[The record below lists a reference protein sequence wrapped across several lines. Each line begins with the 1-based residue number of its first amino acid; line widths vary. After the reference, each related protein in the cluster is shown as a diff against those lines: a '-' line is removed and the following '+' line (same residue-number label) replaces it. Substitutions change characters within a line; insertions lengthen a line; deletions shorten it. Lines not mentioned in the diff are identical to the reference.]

1 MPFSIINNELPAI
14 NTDKNITKMESSHEK
29 IANPFSFNDYHADI
43 LPSITAKFHLNE
55 KNQIIN
61 N

>member
-1 MPFSIINNELPAI
+1 LPAI
-14 NTDKNITKMESSHEK
+14 NTGKNITIMESFHEK
-29 IANPFSFNDYHADI
+29 IANPFNFVDYQADI

>member
-1 MPFSIINNELPAI
+1 LPAI
-14 NTDKNITKMESSHEK
+14 DTSKNINIMESSHKK
-29 IANPFSFNDYHADI
+29 IANPFSFIENKEDI
-43 LPSITAKFHLNE
+43 LPSITAKFHFNE

>member
-1 MPFSIINNELPAI
+1 
-14 NTDKNITKMESSHEK
+14 MESFHEK
-29 IANPFSFNDYHADI
+29 IANPFNFVDYQADI

-61 N
+61 NQELNNNNLNDELSTLLL